1 MLELTRQEKSV
12 LLALSLVLFTGA
24 VLNFVFKKYPRLNY
38 RIDIIQEGLSTDQVD
53 LNTASL
59 EQLLNIPYVGV
70 KRAQSIMDYRRLQG
84 AFKDVD
90 EIKKIHGIG
99 PKTYQKMVPFIKV
112 GL

>member
-53 LNTASL
+53 LNKASF
-59 EQLLNIPYVGV
+59 EQLLNIPY
-70 KRAQSIMDYRRLQG
+70 RRMQG